1 MTLFYA
7 IFFPV
12 FWIILF
18 GSATIFFVVIPLFN
32 PQTEG
37 IMDTKYLYLIC
48 LLMGLLFYFLF
59 GFRLRR
65 VDADEGALYVTN
77 YFKTVRI
84 PLELVSSVQFRDRY
98 ILRMARINLT
108 QPGYFGK
115 TIRMVEREN
124 QFELYALQHNL
135 TIPKLTRI
143 TKRLKRL

>member
-1 MTLFYA
+1 MFYA

-18 GSATIFFVVIPLFN
+18 GAATIFFVVLPLFD
-32 PQTEG
+32 PQTDG
-37 IMDTKYLYLIC
+37 VMDTKYFYLIF
-48 LLMGLLFYFLF
+48 LIAGLLFYFLF

-65 VDADEGALYVTN
+65 VDADDTALYVTN

-84 PLELVSSVQFRDRY
+84 PLELIASVSFSDKY
-98 ILRMARINLT
+98 ILRMAKINLV

-124 QFELYALQHNL
+124 QFELYALDHKL
-135 TIPKLTRI
+135 PIPKLTRI
-143 TKRLKRL
+143 TRRLKRL